1 MRLIGVLSALA
12 LFAVP
17 VSAQTWSELRL
28 RDERVLKDVK
38 FVSQSPDSILVK
50 HSEGLSQ
57 VKKELLP
64 AELQAAY
71 PLDRKSAQT
80 RDAELAGAR
89 AELLRQKAIADRKA
103 QAAYESRKARERAAD
118 ARLAALRIER
128 EAALQE
134 LRNSGKLSGD
144 LQIVSI
150 NDRFSSAIVHV
161 KNIGETSATFDWRLI
176 EAQTRYGEKIAATA
190 AMPKDNDRLDWVIE
204 PQATRVFEIGFGTY
218 NWGTGNWVSTVRW
231 KR

>member
-1 MRLIGVLSALA
+1 V
-12 LFAVP
+12 FAVP
-17 VSAQTWSELRL
+17 LSAQTWSELRL
-28 RDERVLKDVK
+28 RDERVLKEVK

-50 HSEGLSQ
+50 HSEGLTQ

-80 RDAELAGAR
+80 RDAELADAR
-89 AELLRQKAIADRKA
+89 AELLRQKAIADRRA
-103 QAAYESRKARERAAD
+103 QAAYESRKERERAVD
-118 ARLAALRIER
+118 AKLAALRIER

-150 NDRFSSAIVHV
+150 NDRLSSAIVHV
-161 KNIGETSATFDWRLI
+161 KNIGETSATFDWRQI

-190 AMPKDNDRLDWVIE
+190 AMPKDKDRLDWVIE
-204 PQATRVFEIGFGTY
+204 PQTTRVFEIGFGTY